1 MTTDVHYQ
9 IIDQLMKPFFNVSIF
24 STASWSNP
32 NLWESVFDSLN
43 ADLSLKIR
51 SLNRCRRGESS
62 RRLIQS
68 NQEAATLVS
77 ELKQGSTELMTD
89 HSYCLVA
96 FGKGISAEVYFP
108 SITQVL
114 DKREYSYDSFRL
126 MISCETAMRPPM
138 SKNLFISFKHLT
150 ELLKAFYAEI
160 ELDSVIAGEQAPYCR
175 RWNLSYEFPTLS
187 WINYFSNMVVDFFG
201 RLKFDRLPCTVLKWP
216 NGICTRFGNSP
227 DEGDL
232 MRSCKLHAEQILG
245 MDSFTCPVAFPKPL
259 EDFDSYLQGSLRDSF
274 FGKPKLLNGD
284 PKPEFTYVPSFEDL
298 AREFQPSD
306 PPQHS
311 GKRIH

>member
-1 MTTDVHYQ
+1 
-9 IIDQLMKPFFNVSIF
+9 MKPFFNVSVF

-96 FGKGISAEVYFP
+96 FGKGISVEVYFP

-138 SKNLFISFKHLT
+138 SRHSWPPLPPRRRRLRPPRARRPRSPSRPRPPGSRASIT
-150 ELLKAFYAEI
+150 T
-160 ELDSVIAGEQAPYCR
+160 APCCIP
-175 RWNLSYEFPTLS
+175 SA
-187 WINYFSNMVVDFFG
+187 
-201 RLKFDRLPCTVLKWP
+201 TV
-216 NGICTRFGNSP
+216 
-227 DEGDL
+227 
-232 MRSCKLHAEQILG
+232 
-245 MDSFTCPVAFPKPL
+245 
-259 EDFDSYLQGSLRDSF
+259 
-274 FGKPKLLNGD
+274 
-284 PKPEFTYVPSFEDL
+284 
-298 AREFQPSD
+298 
-306 PPQHS
+306 
-311 GKRIH
+311 